1 MATKVIAWNTGSG
14 NITLTYTGQGN
25 GTIVVSSDQNNLS
38 VARSQTITVKTTNN
52 AVSQTLTIHQEACE
66 DYSMKYLT
74 IVSRADNNVIKLKC
88 SSASA
93 SKQILVS
100 TDKNTWS
107 SYTSTTDGVT
117 LATLNN
123 GNKLYLKGSNNTYAS
138 ATNLYNTFT
147 STGDFDVEG
156 NIMSLLYGDDF
167 ASKTTYPST
176 YTFVRL
182 FDGSKVVNAK
192 NLILPATTARGRCY
206 YSMFSGC
213 TSMITAPKLP
223 AKTLGTYCYY
233 GMFYQTAITEA
244 PELPATTLATY
255 CYYRM
260 FRGCTGLTKS
270 PVLPAK
276 TLTGSCYYQMFWQCS
291 NLNHV
296 TMLATDISAS
306 SCLYNWLSS
315 VAATGT
321 LVKDASMTTL
331 PTDSESGIPS
341 GWTVVDYSE

>member
-1 MATKVIAWNTGSG
+1 MGQLLFRRMGMGGS
-14 NITLTYTGQGN
+14 L
-25 GTIVVSSDQNNLS
+25 
-38 VARSQTITVKTTNN
+38 
-52 AVSQTLTIHQEACE
+52 
-66 DYSMKYLT
+66 DYSKEYLT
-74 IVSRADNNVIKLKC
+74 IVSSADNNVIKLVCNISEQKTVE
-88 SSASA
+88 
-93 SKQILVS
+93 VS
-100 TDKNTWS
+100 TDKVTWT
-107 SYTSTTDGVT
+107 SYTTTTSGVT
-117 LATLNN
+117 LATLNS
-123 GNKLYLKGSNNTYAS
+123 GQKLYVRGNNSSYGGSTSKYSN
-138 ATNLYNTFT
+138 FT
-147 STGDFDVEG
+147 TTGNFDVEG

-167 ASKTTYPST
+167 ASKTTYPAT

-182 FDGSKVVNAK
+182 FDSSKVVNAK
-192 NLILPATTARGRCY
+192 NLILPATTATGRCY
-206 YSMFSGC
+206 YAMFSGC
-213 TSMITAPKLP
+213 TRMITAPKLP

-233 GMFYQTAITEA
+233 GMFYNTAITEA
-244 PELPATTLATY
+244 PELPATTLKTY

-306 SCLYNWLSS
+306 DCLYNWLSS

-331 PTDSESGIPS
+331 PSGASGIPS
-341 GWTVVDYSE
+341 GWTTEDYSE